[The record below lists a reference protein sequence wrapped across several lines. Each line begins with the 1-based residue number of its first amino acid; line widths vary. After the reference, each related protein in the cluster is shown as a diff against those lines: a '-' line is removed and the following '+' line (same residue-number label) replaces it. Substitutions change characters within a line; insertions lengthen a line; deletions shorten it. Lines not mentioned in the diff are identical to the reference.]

1 MKLKMKS
8 DVALVSLVTGKRY
21 GGQNLVAGEKFIVRA
36 SDVRAVKAL
45 GWATDFIGDE
55 PPKIWEEPVVAQKEP
70 EVIRKDENSEPASDN
85 DSEHVDLPV
94 EEEKEEAPAKP
105 KRTYKRRA
113 LVAE

>member
-21 GGQNLVAGEKFIVRA
+21 GGQNLVVGEKFIVRA

-70 EVIRKDENSEPASDN
+70 EVIRKDEVAEPEP

-105 KRTYKRRA
+105 KRTYKRRD